1 MLVAINVTTNICAEF
16 QVLVIYTGGRIGM
29 TRNPGSGALEPA
41 PHAMEILIRQNNT
54 MHDEEYSRMRF
65 VHLAKMDSMFQIDE
79 ESGEQCDEVLVPLV
93 LPQVPE
99 HRRVIYAIYEYN
111 PLLDSSNMTMVISS

>member
-1 MLVAINVTTNICAEF
+1 
-16 QVLVIYTGGRIGM
+16 M

-65 VHLAKMDSMFQIDE
+65 GHLAKMDSMFQIDE
-79 ESGEQCDEVLVPLV
+79 ESEEHCDEVLVPLV

-111 PLLDSSNMTMVISS
+111 PLLDSSNMTMVMAETWYKLDIFVPSSCYYYLKMILSE

>member
-1 MLVAINVTTNICAEF
+1 MLLVINLTTNIYAHL
-16 QVLVIYTGGRIGM
+16 QVLVIYTGGTIGM

-65 VHLAKMDSMFQIDE
+65 GHLAKMDSMFQIDE
-79 ESGEQCDEVLVPLV
+79 ESGEQSDEVLVPLV

-111 PLLDSSNMTMVISS
+111 PLLDSSNMTMVICS